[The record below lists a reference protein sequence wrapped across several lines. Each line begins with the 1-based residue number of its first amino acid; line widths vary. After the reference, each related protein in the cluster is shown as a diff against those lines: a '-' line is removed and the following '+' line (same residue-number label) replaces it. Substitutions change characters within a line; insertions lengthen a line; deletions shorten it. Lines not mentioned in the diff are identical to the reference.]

1 MDILDNN
8 SIFNLPKVLCA
19 KVMTTYTLFFLEKKS
34 NINLFFSFV
43 HIFKRDGGA
52 QSIATIPLNRFP
64 KEASDSIIFIFA
76 IWGISQFLMA
86 MIYSAILWKYQTLLP
101 FGTLHFTLENIFRI
115 LLKTFTD
122 KKMVTEKRP
131 PAAILNIVFV
141 PLGIFLFWNSLPTFK
156 N

>member
-1 MDILDNN
+1 MDILDHHN
-8 SIFNLPKVLCA
+8 IFNLPKVLY
-19 KVMTTYTLFFLEKKS
+19 VLLHIDFFLKIKYQF
-34 NINLFFSFV
+34 IFHSFV

-86 MIYSAILWKYQTLLP
+86 IIYSAILWKYQTLLP

-131 PAAILNIVFV
+131 PAAILNMVFV
-141 PLGIFLFWNSLPTFK
+141 PIGIFLFWNSLPTFK

>member
-1 MDILDNN
+1 M
-8 SIFNLPKVLCA
+8 
-19 KVMTTYTLFFLEKKS
+19 
-34 NINLFFSFV
+34 
-43 HIFKRDGGA
+43 
-52 QSIATIPLNRFP
+52 NRFP

-86 MIYSAILWKYQTLLP
+86 IIYSAILWKYQTLLP

-141 PLGIFLFWNSLPTFK
+141 PIGIFLFWNSLPTFK